1 MSLKHVRYFNGEK
14 IESSERC
21 LISFDGTYATLF
33 IASCTMDDMG
43 DFKVVFEN
51 KSGSDE
57 STGKVT
63 VKPVSDP
70 PPHSKSQI
78 FKFRID
84 HCIYKLNCSKIAGT
98 SAKVLKTKESKNWHI

>member
-1 MSLKHVRYFNGEK
+1 MSLKRVRYFNGEK

-84 HCIYKLNCSKIAGT
+84 HCIQTQLFKDSRNFSKSI
-98 SAKVLKTKESKNWHI
+98 KNKRE